1 MLNSLPLSKMKVLD
15 LTHVIAGPYCTRLLA
30 GFGAEV
36 IKVEKLGSGDKCRRL
51 PPFFHDEPDA
61 EKSLPFL
68 YLNASKKSITLN
80 LKDEMGQ
87 SIFKRLVKEAN
98 IIVENFRPGVMESLG
113 LSYEELKKLNPQLI
127 MTSISNFG
135 HNGQYRNFQGSEL
148 TLLAMGGM
156 LWITGR
162 HEKPIKLGGYQAQY
176 MAGLLASISTLS
188 AFLIGQR
195 SKQSAHLD
203 LSIVESVVASLRG
216 TAIMPYVQMGAVMGR
231 ESPRFQLGHP
241 AGIYPGKD
249 GYVAIMPGWGGM
261 RRLAQLM
268 GDPELEKHDYFVN
281 HQARVEHAPDFDK
294 TILIPFFKEHDV
306 QELMERAKEAHLPLG
321 PVQDMA
327 QLMND
332 PQLKARNFLDRSEH
346 PVVGEIVS
354 PGPPF
359 ATQKKLWGGGRAP
372 LLGEHNE
379 EVYGQLGYSDDDLP
393 VLRAN
398 GVI

>member
-1 MLNSLPLSKMKVLD
+1 MLSSLPLSKMRVLD

-36 IKVEKLGSGDKCRRL
+36 IKVEKPESGDRCRRL
-51 PPFFHDEPDA
+51 PPFFHDEPDV

-68 YLNASKKSITLN
+68 HLNAGKKGITLN
-80 LKDEMGQ
+80 MKTVAGQ
-87 SIFKRLVKEAN
+87 SIFKRLVSEAD
-98 IIVENFRPGVMESLG
+98 IVVENFRPGVMESLG
-113 LSYEELKKLNPQLI
+113 LGFEELKKLNPRLI

-135 HNGQYRNFQGSEL
+135 QNGQHRDFKGSEL

-162 HEKPIKLGGYQAQY
+162 HEKPIKLGGYQAQS
-176 MAGLLASISTLS
+176 MAGLLASVSTLG
-188 AFLIGQR
+188 ALFLRQQNNQGTY
-195 SKQSAHLD
+195 LD
-203 LSIVESVVASLRG
+203 ISIVESVIASLRG

-268 GDPELEKHDYFVN
+268 GDPELETNPYFVN
-281 HQARVEHAPDFDK
+281 NQDRVEHAPDFDK
-294 TILIPFFKEHDV
+294 TVLIPFFKEHDV
-306 QELMERAKEAHLPLG
+306 KELMERAKEAHLPLG
-321 PVQDMA
+321 PVQNMA
-327 QLMND
+327 QLLND
-332 PQLKARNFLDRSEH
+332 PQLKARNFLDRNEH

-354 PGPPF
+354 AGAPF
-359 ATQKKLWGGGRAP
+359 ATQKKIWRGGRAP

-379 EVYGQLGYSDDDLP
+379 EVYSRLGYDRDDLP